1 MARHC
6 SAACRQQLTMSAV
19 LALDGWTRT
28 QSQGC
33 KLLEDTTPND
43 LNSSLQHGA
52 ALPHMF
58 TFTQVFIG
66 KKLEKGAET
75 KVWIDFFFLFFFLPT
90 LGLQFVKEAKLSL
103 EKI

>member
-1 MARHC
+1 M
-6 SAACRQQLTMSAV
+6 
-19 LALDGWTRT
+19 GGPRT
-28 QSQGC
+28 WSQSH

-52 ALPHMF
+52 VLPHMF

-66 KKLEKGAET
+66 KKLEKGTEET
-75 KVWIDFFFLFFFLPT
+75 KVWIDFFFFLLFSSFYSGT
-90 LGLQFVKEAKLSL
+90 AVCKETKLSL